1 MSFVKPSM
9 AILRSLTITAIAVC
23 AAMTAFVAG
32 AQASELPDLE
42 RGRKLL
48 LTDPPAAFEL
58 AQAVDRKVDAMSSG
72 QDRLI
77 NHAATRWLMAEAKLR
92 VGDLATASQLVQSS
106 LSSIATVSGPLL
118 VRGDLLLTQGGIDSA
133 QSNTAQ
139 ALNHYQEAYRTFA
152 AIGDPRRQAI
162 ALSCIASLYREG
174 RDFASS
180 EKYFRQAAEI
190 YAGDPL
196 IELSMRNNRGNV
208 LRQMERF
215 DDAISEYQRALTLA
229 DKLNS
234 DLLRVRVYTNIARNQ
249 LEKGDL
255 PAGEE
260 TLRRAL
266 AMSATGEARSWRPQV
281 LALMAN
287 AAFMHKDY
295 AGAGRLIGQAFA
307 GVDPNDVPASLRDAH
322 DIAYEIYAKLGDTK
336 KALQHLEAVR
346 ELNIESAK
354 VATSTNAA
362 LMAARFDYQNQELRI
377 ARLRAD
383 ELRNKINF
391 ERAQADAERALFI
404 AIVCAVAVVIAML
417 SYGVIRLRK
426 SRNQVRAANIELG
439 ETNRALE
446 KALAAKTEF
455 LATTS
460 HEIRTPLNGILGMT
474 QVMLADGRIEG
485 SVRER
490 INVVHGAGVTMKAL
504 VDDILDVAKMET
516 GNMTVEA
523 VPMDL
528 VATLHDVAR
537 MWEEQARARGLSFEL
552 DVTGAPGWIE
562 CDPSRLRQI
571 VFNLLSN
578 ALKFTEA
585 GGVTLAARSVV
596 GGGAPLLE
604 LEVRDTGIGIP
615 PEKLEEVFESFKQVD
630 AGTTRKFGGTG
641 LGLAICRN
649 LARALGGDIRL
660 SSQLGKGSSFTVML
674 PLIRCAAPEGVM
686 VAADGKADDRG
697 LIVVDRN
704 PIARGMLKTLFE
716 PHTNSL
722 RFAGDVD
729 EAAAMIT
736 AGGAACVLIDAA
748 TLALAGDPIPQIT
761 QITQLTRAANMCT
774 AVLWVRPT
782 AEDVAA
788 IDAAGA
794 DRCIAKPIGGAALV
808 KAVFGDGSEIKGEE
822 PLVSRAA

>member
-1 MSFVKPSM
+1 MLK
-9 AILRSLTITAIAVC
+9 
-23 AAMTAFVAG
+23 
-32 AQASELPDLE
+32 
-42 RGRKLL
+42 
-48 LTDPPAAFEL
+48 
-58 AQAVDRKVDAMSSG
+58 
-72 QDRLI
+72 
-77 NHAATRWLMAEAKLR
+77 AEALLR
-92 VGDLATASQLVQSS
+92 LNRVPQATAYVHAGFAALPENSQNER
-106 LSSIATVSGPLL
+106 
-118 VRGDLLLTQGGIDSA
+118 VRGDLLVTQGAIQASDSQA
-133 QSNTAQ
+133 AAALGSYQSAFKIFQ
-139 ALNHYQEAYRTFA
+139 AL
-152 AIGDPRRQAI
+152 GDQRRQAI

-196 IELSMRNNRGNV
+196 FELSMRNNRGNV

-215 DDAISEYQRALTLA
+215 DDAINEYRRALTLA
-229 DKLNS
+229 DKLDS

-249 LEKGDL
+249 LEKGDVKG
-255 PAGEE
+255 GEE
-260 TLRRAL
+260 TLSRAL
-266 AMSATGEARSWRPQV
+266 TMSATGEARSWRPQV

-287 AAFMHKDY
+287 AAFLHGNY
-295 AGAGRLIGQAFA
+295 RTAGQLIDQAFA
-307 GVDPNDVPASLRDAH
+307 GVDPSDVPASLRDAH
-322 DIAYEIYAKLGDTK
+322 DIAYEIYAKLGDTHR
-336 KALQHLEAVR
+336 ALQHLEAVR

-391 ERAQADAERALFI
+391 ERAQADAERMLFI
-404 AIVCAVAVVIAML
+404 AIACAVAVVIALL

-426 SRNQVRAANIELG
+426 SRDAVRAANIELG

-474 QVMLADGRIEG
+474 QVMLADSRIDG
-485 SVRER
+485 AVRDR
-490 INVVHGAGVTMKAL
+490 ISVVHGAGVTMKAL

-528 VATLHDVAR
+528 KTTLRDVAR
-537 MWEEQARARGLSFEL
+537 MWEEQARAKGLSFAL
-552 DVTGAPGWIE
+552 DIEESPGWIE
-562 CDPSRLRQI
+562 CDPSRIRQI

-578 ALKFTEA
+578 ALKFTES
-585 GGVTLAARSVV
+585 GGVSLSART
-596 GGGAPLLE
+596 GAGEQGATLE
-604 LEVRDTGIGIP
+604 LEVRDSGIGIP
-615 PEKLEEVFESFKQVD
+615 AEKLEEVFESFKQVD

-660 SSQLGKGSSFTVML
+660 TSQMGVGSLFTVIL
-674 PLIRCAAPEGVM
+674 PLVPCAAPE
-686 VAADGKADDRG
+686 AAASDAGCGAGG
-697 LIVVDRN
+697 LIVLDRN
-704 PIARGMLKTLFE
+704 PIARGMLKSLLE
-716 PHTNSL
+716 PHTPAL
-722 RFAGDVD
+722 RFAADMD
-729 EAAAMIT
+729 EVLAMLEG
-736 AGGAACVLIDAA
+736 GGAACVLIDAA
-748 TLALAGDPIPQIT
+748 TLAMAGDPLPQIAR
-761 QITQLTRAANMCT
+761 IAESARAADVRT
-774 AVLWVRPT
+774 AVLWVRPSE
-782 AEDVAA
+782 ADVASIA
-788 IDAAGA
+788 AAGA
-794 DRCIAKPIGGAALV
+794 DRCIAKPIAGAALV
-808 KAVFGDGSEIKGEE
+808 KEIFGESGETKGTQ